1 MNLLFRSPL
10 QLNFWG
16 KEGDCLIPCPRV
28 KISQAA
34 LLCKGL
40 NSLPLSQKQN
50 FPRHVLLQVET
61 WIYSISVEFDL
72 TSHLLRQEEM
82 SGPITASGIFKAVV
96 EADAAV
102 VDAVTSVDIVNVT
115 LSDDVSI
122 SPNG

>member
-1 MNLLFRSPL
+1 MIYQVGYNTTSFFGLMVILGPSVLAIWSKFSAVLFLFIRPS
-10 QLNFWG
+10 
-16 KEGDCLIPCPRV
+16 
-28 KISQAA
+28 
-34 LLCKGL
+34 GL
-40 NSLPLSQKQN
+40 GLMDP
-50 FPRHVLLQVET
+50 PPYYYYAT

-82 SGPITASGIFKAVV
+82 FGPVTASGIFKAVV

>member
-1 MNLLFRSPL
+1 MTRKIPLLGERGRLSSAVPGSENQSSGTPPHRTRQSPS
-10 QLNFWG
+10 
-16 KEGDCLIPCPRV
+16 I
-28 KISQAA
+28 
-34 LLCKGL
+34 
-40 NSLPLSQKQN
+40 SQKQN
-50 FPRHVLLQVET
+50 FPRHVLLLVET
-61 WIYSISVEFDL
+61 WIYSISVEFGL

-82 SGPITASGIFKAVV
+82 FGPVTASGIFKAVV